1 MPKRS
6 MPDEEKAAALE
17 QIKRGAGLD
26 DKKEIKKRRRKDLKA
41 EIFPDKSNYYK
52 MKRPGKDEGTVK
64 YKLTLPLP
72 VELVKRLKI
81 EAIMANKSLSA
92 LIQEKLEK

>member
-26 DKKEIKKRRRKDLKA
+26 DKKEVKKRRRKDIKK
-41 EIFPDKSNYYK
+41 FVYPGTSNYYK
-52 MKRPGKDEGTVK
+52 MKRPDKDEGTVK

-72 VELVKRLKI
+72 VALVKRLKI